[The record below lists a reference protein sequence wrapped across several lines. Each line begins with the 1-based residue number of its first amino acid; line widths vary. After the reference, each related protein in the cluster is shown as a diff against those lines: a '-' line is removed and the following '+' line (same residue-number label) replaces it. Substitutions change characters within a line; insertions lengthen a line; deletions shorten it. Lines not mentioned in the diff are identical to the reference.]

1 MAETVSA
8 HRRQLLEKRNLGYAI
23 HFVLD
28 CTMDGNEGRTEP
40 AGENLAHVLRSCAR
54 RPQPDEYASI
64 RRHVHEYRATQHT
77 SREDS
82 GVKPGDGTRGSRAAK
97 LAPGP
102 FLLMTAPVL
111 L

>member
-8 HRRQLLEKRNLGYAI
+8 HRRELLERRDLGYAI

-40 AGENLAHVLRSCAR
+40 TDENLAHVLRSCAR
-54 RPQPDEYASI
+54 RPQPDEYARI
-64 RRHVHEYRATQHT
+64 RRHVHEYRAAQRT

-82 GVKPGDGTRGSRAAK
+82 GSSPEAAQEAAK

-102 FLLMTAPVL
+102 FLLTTAPVPL
-111 L
+111 

>member
-1 MAETVSA
+1 
-8 HRRQLLEKRNLGYAI
+8 
-23 HFVLD
+23 
-28 CTMDGNEGRTEP
+28 
-40 AGENLAHVLRSCAR
+40 VLRGCAR

-64 RRHVHEYRATQHT
+64 RRHVHEYRAAQHT
-77 SREDS
+77 SRADS
-82 GVKPGDGTRGSRAAK
+82 GSSPEAAQEGSRAAK